1 MSTIGPP
8 GAQLNA
14 EQADNFE
21 DIEKQFA
28 VKVVQHMTTYWSI
41 LERMRGSK
49 LRLTKIDD
57 EIHEH
62 FKKEFPDFDPAATI
76 NEDEMK
82 SKAGKEKWRNFI
94 MAYEK
99 RIDDYNF
106 GTMLRASPATEYSEK
121 ETIFAVRMQFYAVEI
136 TRNRAG
142 LNDWIYEK
150 ANPEKVKEEAEAAA
164 KKE

>member
-1 MSTIGPP
+1 MSQAVGPAG
-8 GAQLNA
+8 GAQLSA

-28 VKVVQHMTTYWSI
+28 VKVVQHMATYWGI
-41 LERMRGSK
+41 LEKIRGSK

-57 EIHEH
+57 EIYEH
-62 FKKEFPDFDPAATI
+62 FKKEFPDFDPTATI

-94 MAYEK
+94 NQYEK
-99 RIDDYNF
+99 KVDDYNF
-106 GTMLRASPATEYSEK
+106 GTMLRANPKFEYGEK

-136 TRNRAG
+136 VRNREG

-150 ANPEKVKEEAEAAA
+150 AHAGENNK
-164 KKE
+164 